1 MGKMRYI
8 CHPELR
14 RRGKGP
20 ETSMRRKAIPRKMKR
35 HKCLVN
41 MFAGPYRSKGQ
52 REEFLQTDLA
62 QFFLST
68 TLSMLYFSIVVAL
81 FLEQVSY

>member
-41 MFAGPYRSKGQ
+41 MFAMLCGDIGTERNLISRSC
-52 REEFLQTDLA
+52 
-62 QFFLST
+62 
-68 TLSMLYFSIVVAL
+68 
-81 FLEQVSY
+81 